1 MNSISRTM
9 SRFAA
14 VAGFAAALWVG
25 TPATA
30 AEPNATAQQTAGPV
44 GARTATAP
52 VKRHH
57 LWPRYHVA
65 SWYASRIH
73 TADASLVGRSCYW
86 WCGRSIPLF
95 IGIAY

>member
-1 MNSISRTM
+1 MNSIPRTM

-14 VAGFAAALWVG
+14 VAGFAAALWVAF
-25 TPATA
+25 PAAA
-30 AEPNATAQQTAGPV
+30 AELNASGKQTAGLV
-44 GARTATAP
+44 DARTASAP
-52 VKRHH
+52 VKHHH
-57 LWPRYHVA
+57 LWARHRIA

-73 TADASLVGRSCYW
+73 TADASFSGRSCYW